1 MALYVIGDLHLSYSE
16 KINKP
21 MDIFGDRWL
30 NHGEQIKS
38 NWEATEEDT
47 TVIAGDISWAMNFS
61 ELEPDF
67 AFIDALPGKKIILKG
82 NHDYWWTTVKK
93 MKAFAAAYPSI
104 EFLHN
109 NSFNVDGI
117 NMCGTRGWILE
128 PDEAQDEKVLMRE
141 VGRLRESLN
150 SAKEGERA
158 VFLHYP
164 PITVATRCDEI
175 MAVLHEY
182 GIKRCYYG
190 HLHGKA
196 IRGALTGMAEDIE
209 FKLISADFLGFKPLK
224 IDTSYDFKSQE
235 CLK

>member
-104 EFLHN
+104 
-109 NSFNVDGI
+109 S
-117 NMCGTRGWILE
+117 R
-128 PDEAQDEKVLMRE
+128 R
-141 VGRLRESLN
+141 
-150 SAKEGERA
+150 
-158 VFLHYP
+158 
-164 PITVATRCDEI
+164 
-175 MAVLHEY
+175 
-182 GIKRCYYG
+182 
-190 HLHGKA
+190 
-196 IRGALTGMAEDIE
+196 
-209 FKLISADFLGFKPLK
+209 
-224 IDTSYDFKSQE
+224 
-235 CLK
+235 